1 MGLGTKFLLLQ
12 REHGCKIPLWDSK
25 TYLTQLNSGRK
36 DKQCIF
42 SDGPCGFEENILKK
56 WALGRVY
63 PGWTEGFQSNKSA
76 QAECEW
82 QGSKSEITDGQ
93 NMSTKS

>member
-1 MGLGTKFLLLQ
+1 MSVSFWFICQPMVHQRHILTLLMGLGTKFLLLQ

-56 WALGRVY
+56 
-63 PGWTEGFQSNKSA
+63 
-76 QAECEW
+76 
-82 QGSKSEITDGQ
+82 
-93 NMSTKS
+93 